1 MINNFKSKQAVK
13 KNNIRKMLAS
23 MGIGISFI
31 VALFL
36 FSGCTKEAIEFDGS
50 RTSNEQ
56 QFILDFD
63 ILNIS
68 LTHIIELQKN
78 DILDIEIIKDKGELY
93 LSVTDFEGNSI
104 YKGDDASSGKF
115 SLEITQSESYTFK
128 VTGREASGFVSFI
141 VRK

>member
-1 MINNFKSKQAVK
+1 MINNFKSKLTVK
-13 KNNIRKMLAS
+13 KNNNRKMLAP

-36 FSGCTKEAIEFDGS
+36 FSGFTKEAIEFDGS

-68 LTHIIELQKN
+68 LTHIMELQEN
-78 DILDIEIIKDKGELY
+78 DIIDVEIIKDKGELY

-104 YKGDDASSGKF
+104 
-115 SLEITQSESYTFK
+115 
-128 VTGREASGFVSFI
+128 
-141 VRK
+141 